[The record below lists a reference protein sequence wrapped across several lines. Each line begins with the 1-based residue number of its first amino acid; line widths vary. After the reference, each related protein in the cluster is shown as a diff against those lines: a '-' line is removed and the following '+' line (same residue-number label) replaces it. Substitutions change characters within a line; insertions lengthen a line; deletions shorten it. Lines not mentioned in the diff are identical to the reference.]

1 MKWDIPYPVNII
13 RRKACPFN
21 KIRIKE
27 ESMKRRIL
35 KNIEWSIL
43 ICTILLVAV
52 GLVALT
58 SATKN
63 SNYEELKKQIMW
75 LIISIPILIIVVFI
89 DYDIFSK
96 ISPVLYGIILVL
108 LVAVLFTQ
116 PINGATS
123 WFSLG
128 PFSFQPAEFAKI
140 IVILFLA
147 WLFTKIQQKGKDEI
161 NRILKL
167 GLILITFAV
176 PILLI
181 IKQPDYGTALA
192 FVVALIFMLFAAGIK
207 KRYIIASIILV
218 VILVPT
224 LYFFILPEHAKT
236 RIDVFLNPNLDPRG
250 AGYNIIQSK
259 LAIGSGQLLGMGLF
273 KGNQTQLGFLY
284 PKTTD
289 FIFALIGEEMGF
301 IIAAVIIFL
310 YVILITKAIYVA
322 KTAKDDLGSYIAM
335 GIAGIF
341 FFHMIENIGMTMG
354 LLPITGIPLP
364 FVSYGGSSLLSNFIM
379 IGLLLNISGRRQKAI
394 FVE

>member
-1 MKWDIPYPVNII
+1 
-13 RRKACPFN
+13 
-21 KIRIKE
+21 
-27 ESMKRRIL
+27 MKRKIL

-43 ICTILLVAV
+43 ISTIILVII

-63 SNYEELKKQIMW
+63 SDYEELKKQIMW
-75 LIISIPILIIVVFI
+75 LAISIPILIVVIFV
-89 DYDIFSK
+89 DYDIFVR
-96 ISPVLYGIILVL
+96 ISPILYGIILIL
-108 LVAVLFTQ
+108 LVAVLFTSA
-116 PINGATS
+116 INGATS
-123 WFSLG
+123 WFNIG
-128 PFSFQPAEFAKI
+128 PFSFQPAEFAKVV
-140 IVILFLA
+140 IVLFMA
-147 WLFTKIQQKGKDEI
+147 WLITTIQKKGRDEI
-161 NRILKL
+161 NRFLKL
-167 GLILITFAV
+167 GLILIAFAV
-176 PILLI
+176 PVLLI
-181 IKQPDYGTALA
+181 IKQPDYGTAIA
-192 FVVALIFMLFAAGIK
+192 FIVALAFMLFAAGIK
-207 KRYIIASIILV
+207 KRYIITAVLLV

-224 LYFFILPEHAKT
+224 LYFFLLPEHAKT
-236 RIDVFLNPNLDPRG
+236 RIDVFLNPDLDPRG

-289 FIFALIGEEMGF
+289 FIFSLIGEEMGF
-301 IIAAVIIFL
+301 IVAAGIIFL
-310 YVILITKAIYVA
+310 YVILITKAVYVA
-322 KTAKDDLGSYIAM
+322 KTAKDDMGSYIAI

-341 FFHMIENIGMTMG
+341 FFHMLENIGMTMG